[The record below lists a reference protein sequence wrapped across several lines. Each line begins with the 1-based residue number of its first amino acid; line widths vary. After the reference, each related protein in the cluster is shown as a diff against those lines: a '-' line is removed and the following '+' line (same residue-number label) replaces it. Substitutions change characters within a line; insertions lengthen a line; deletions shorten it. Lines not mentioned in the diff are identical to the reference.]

1 MALQNFVDKQ
11 GVVSA
16 AWLNAVDALLDTV
29 FGSTATKVAARAAL
43 TSDLPMEVANGGT
56 GVRTLAALASALNS
70 YFSIGGPQTAA
81 EILAGVTPTNTLYS
95 VGDVRR
101 YGAVKDGSTPCAA
114 AFQQAALVAAAG
126 GNYGKIFVPADT
138 PSNSPNATYGYC
150 YLMTG
155 GSGTNTLVLPAG
167 CTLYGEGAGSRLKWT
182 TDFINGIVT
191 ANDVTVDGIAV
202 EGPQSNDNGPSYSY
216 LLTNGIY
223 GYQKRNVTIRNCIVS
238 KWHFAG
244 IHLNSCANYRIEGN
258 VLHSQ
263 VRPVFGS
270 SDNSTSDIV
279 VYGTALPAW
288 GYIGKGLIHGNFCYS
303 DNNVGIHVDPL
314 GYDSEIVVS
323 DNIIVPLDTIYSA
336 NNWTELATASA
347 WRRYGIVVSYQAS
360 QNSGGKIVVEGNFV
374 KNCCASGIIRESAAS
389 NPQSPCMVVGNYV
402 TKCGYSGG
410 RTYPQTGVASS
421 FGFGIFFNGSNSA
434 GDAVVGN
441 VVTYTQALGDTS
453 RGGANLTFQSGGIV
467 VDAVAKA
474 NAGNMMISGNTSCYN
489 STHGIAIMFSAT
501 QSKVIGN
508 YLHSNND
515 ADLTMYVTDAA
526 AGDVIIESNTC
537 VRVDGTLANPAPCI
551 ALWGNVAGSGRI
563 TVRRNSLISTD
574 YTVPAS
580 KTTGAWVGNAGA
592 GNCGI
597 VFNLQSGQRI
607 SIMHNDIQ
615 NFYNGI
621 YVASII
627 PSGRTVLNWGLHNN
641 NLRSCT
647 NAINLPNGGASQY
660 DCLVA
665 VGNLI
670 ENCTNMQ
677 MPVYN
682 SGNLYLASIWRGGL
696 VEIISSGGALPT
708 YGTWL
713 LGDHIFNGSPIPG
726 GNFGWV
732 CTGPGQANV
741 CTWKTYG
748 AIQA

>member
-303 DNNVGIHVDPL
+303 DSNVAISIDPL
-314 GYDSEIVVS
+314 GYDADIIVS
-323 DNIIVPLDTIYSA
+323 NNIVVPLDTIYSA
-336 NNWTELATASA
+336 NNWTEIPVASV
-347 WRRYGIVVSYQAS
+347 WRRYGILVTYQ
-360 QNSGGKIVVEGNFV
+360 GGGISFGGRVLVEGNFV
-374 KNCCASGIIRESAAS
+374 KNINSAGIIRESAAAI
-389 NPQSPCMVVGNYV
+389 PKAPCSVVGNYV
-402 TKCGYSGG
+402 AYCGYSGG
-410 RTYPQTGVASS
+410 RTFPQNGNPNS
-421 FGFGIFFNGSNSA
+421 FGFGIFFNQSNSA
-434 GDAVVGN
+434 GDSVVGN
-441 VVTYTQALGDTS
+441 VVVYTQALGDTS
-453 RGGANLTFQSGGIV
+453 RAGANLTFQSGGIV
-467 VDAVAKA
+467 VASVSKA
-474 NAGNMMISGNTSCYN
+474 NAGSMLISGNTSSYN
-489 STHGIAIMFSAT
+489 TTHGIAIMFSAT
-501 QSKVIGN
+501 QTKVIGN
-508 YLHSNND
+508 YMHSNND
-515 ADLTMYVTDAA
+515 ADITLYITDAA
-526 AGDVIIESNTC
+526 AGDVHIESNTC
-537 VRVDGTLANPAPCI
+537 IRTDGTLSNCSPCM
-551 ALWGNVAGSGRI
+551 ALWGTSAGSGRI
-563 TVRRNSLISTD
+563 SVKRNTLMSID

-580 KTTGAWVGNAGA
+580 KTSGTWLGNANA
-592 GNCGI
+592 GNSGI
-597 VFNLQSGQRI
+597 VMAIQPSQRF
-607 SIMHNDIQ
+607 SITHNDFH
-615 NFYNGI
+615 NLYNGI
-621 YVASII
+621 YLACAI
-627 PSGRTVLNWGLHNN
+627 PSGRTVLNWSMHFNN
-641 NLRSCT
+641 IRSCT
-647 NAINLPNGGASQY
+647 NGINVPYGGTSQW
-660 DCLVA
+660 DCIVA
-665 VGNLI
+665 VGNMF

-696 VEIISSGGALPT
+696 VEIISGGALPT